1 MVILGRLFLSV
12 GLFALVF
19 AVSGCGKNHP
29 GIYTQPEVETQVKK
43 SLELTEIQINAAPT
57 GGYTGT
63 GKAASGESY
72 KLTINQNVAKKE
84 LSWKA
89 EGDRGDFREGEYHFE

>member
-1 MVILGRLFLSV
+1 MFSRFFLPFCMFTV
-12 GLFALVF
+12 VF
-19 AVSGCGKNHP
+19 AISGCGKNHP
-29 GIYTQPEVETQVKK
+29 GIYTQPEVEAQVKK
-43 SLELTEIQINAAPT
+43 SLELTEIQINTDPA

-72 KLTINQNVAKKE
+72 KLKITQNVAKKE

-89 EGDRGDFREGEYHFE
+89 EGDRGDLREGEYHFE

>member
-1 MVILGRLFLSV
+1 MFCRFFLPFCMLATVCSI
-12 GLFALVF
+12 
-19 AVSGCGKNHP
+19 SGCGKNHP

-43 SLELTEIQINAAPT
+43 SLDLTEIQINADPS

-72 KLTINQNVAKKE
+72 KLKITQNVAKKE

>member
-1 MVILGRLFLSV
+1 MFSRFFLPFCM
-12 GLFALVF
+12 FALVLTI
-19 AVSGCGKNHP
+19 SGCGKNHP
-29 GIYTQPEVETQVKK
+29 GNYTQPEVEAQVKK
-43 SLELTEIQINAAPT
+43 SLELTEIQITADPS

-72 KLTINQNVAKKE
+72 KLKIAQNVAKKE

>member
-1 MVILGRLFLSV
+1 MLKQLLWVCSLLV
-12 GLFALVF
+12 GLACV
-19 AVSGCGKNHP
+19 GCERPHP
-29 GIYTQPEVETQVKK
+29 GNYAQPAVEEQVKK
-43 SLELTEIQINAAPT
+43 SLELTEIQIAADPA

-72 KLTINQNVAKKE
+72 KLTINQDVALKK

-89 EGDRGDFREGEYHFE
+89 IGDRGDHREGEYHFE

>member
-1 MVILGRLFLSV
+1 MTIRFFLSYCMLFLV
-12 GLFALVF
+12 LTI
-19 AVSGCGKNHP
+19 SGCGKNHP

-43 SLELTEIQINAAPT
+43 SLDLTEIQINADPS
-57 GGYTGT
+57 GGYSGT
-63 GKAASGESY
+63 GKAASGETY
-72 KLTINQNVAKKE
+72 KLKIAQNVAKKE